1 MSILETID
9 GPEQLRKLNITQLE
23 QLAEEIR
30 QEIIFSVSKTGGH
43 LASSLGTVE
52 ITLAWHY
59 VFSSPKDQVIW
70 DVGHQ
75 SYAHKLI
82 TGRKDQF
89 CTLRQLG
96 GLSGFPKRCESEH
109 DIFETGHSATS
120 ISAAMGIAEANR
132 IKGIDQ
138 NVTAVIGDGALTGG
152 MAFEAINHA
161 GHKNTNFLVILNDNE
176 MSIDN
181 NVGALSNYLVRA
193 RTGSMYLSTKRGVAS
208 WIEKIPVIGKPV
220 RHGIERLKDGLKYF
234 FISGIL
240 FEELGFTYL
249 GPIDGHD
256 IRALIDHLE
265 RIKSL
270 EGPVL
275 LHVVTQKG
283 RGYTPAVKNPEKFH
297 GVGAFHIED
306 GKMEPKNRK
315 TFTQSFSEQLL
326 KQAEHN
332 QEIVAITAAM
342 AKGTGMSAF
351 QKKYPERFFDTAI
364 AEQHAVTFAAGL
376 ATAGLKPVVAIYA
389 TFMQRAVDQVIHD
402 VCMQKL
408 PVVFCVDR
416 SGLVGQDGET
426 HQGIMDFGIFK
437 SVPNL
442 EILMPCD
449 EEDMELMMAEAL
461 NNGGPV
467 MIRYPRD
474 VVLPKISEHKIIE
487 DEFTWIGKEGDILIV
502 SASNSMMTCI
512 KAKQELKNQG
522 IEVALMGVRRAK
534 PFPEIAFARILKNY
548 KAILV
553 VEENCRENGLG
564 ASILQIVN
572 CVLPVQILAL
582 PDEFI
587 EHGLTEDLR
596 KKFGIDDAN
605 VVKTCRKMQK
615 GLTM

>member
-1 MSILETID
+1 MSILEKID
-9 GPEQLRKLNITQLE
+9 GPEQLKKLNMEQLE
-23 QLAEEIR
+23 KLADELR
-30 QEIIFSVSKTGGH
+30 QEIISSVSKTGGH

-75 SYAHKLI
+75 SYAHKLV

-96 GLSGFPKRCESEH
+96 GLSGFPKRCESKH

-132 IKGIDQ
+132 IKGVEN

-161 GHKNTNFLVILNDNE
+161 GHKGTNFLVILNDNE

-208 WIEKIPVIGKPV
+208 WIEKIPGIGKPMK
-220 RHGIERLKDGLKYF
+220 HGIERLKDGLKYF

-256 IRALIDHLE
+256 LRALIDHLE

-283 RGYTPAVKNPEKFH
+283 RGYTPAMKNPEKFH

-306 GKMEPKNRK
+306 GKMEPKSQK

-332 QEIVAITAAM
+332 KEIVAITAAM

-351 QKKYPERFFDTAI
+351 KDKYPDRFFDTAI

-376 ATAGLKPVVAIYA
+376 ATAGMKPVVAIYA

-408 PVVFCVDR
+408 PVIFCVDR

-449 EEDMELMMAEAL
+449 EEDMELMMEEAL
-461 NNGGPV
+461 ANGGPV

-474 VVLPKISEHKIIE
+474 VVLPKISEHKRIE
-487 DEFTWIGKEGDILIV
+487 GDFTWIDKEGDILIV

-512 KAKQELKNQG
+512 KAQEELENQG
-522 IEVALMGVRRAK
+522 INVALVGIRKAK
-534 PFPEIAFARILKNY
+534 PISKTLFSEIAKNY
-548 KAILV
+548 KSILV

-564 ASILQIVN
+564 ASITQIVN
-572 CVLPVQILAL
+572 CLLPVQVLAL

-587 EHGLTEDLR
+587 EHGLTADLR
-596 KKFGIDDAN
+596 KKFGIDDIS
-605 VVKTCRKMQK
+605 VVKACKNIQK